1 MLISEIQINEYYL
14 LGCDRNTH
22 GEGVPCYIRN
32 NISYN
37 VKSYFLKDKENM
49 FFQLLLPSTKPVV
62 VGTIY
67 RPRNQTNFKD
77 IFNKN
82 LSKVDT
88 NNAQILG
95 DFNIN
100 LWQNGK
106 YVFQKQNL
114 LSCQSVLDNDK
125 TTLISAKC
133 LAESS

>member
-1 MLISEIQINEYYL
+1 
-14 LGCDRNTH
+14 
-22 GEGVPCYIRN
+22 
-32 NISYN
+32 
-37 VKSYFLKDKENM
+37 M

-67 RPRNQTNFKD
+67 RPPNQTNFKD